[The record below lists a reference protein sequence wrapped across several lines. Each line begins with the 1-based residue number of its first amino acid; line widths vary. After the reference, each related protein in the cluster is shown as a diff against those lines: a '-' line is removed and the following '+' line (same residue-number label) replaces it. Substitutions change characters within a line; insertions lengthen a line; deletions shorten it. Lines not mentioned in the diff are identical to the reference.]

1 MAATAAGRRITEAHH
16 LQQQQVQDGFVAE
29 FLSLWALLDLA
40 RPDVTG
46 DAWVRAVMTLL
57 RQYRRRS
64 VELADEYVRAFRLAE
79 LPDSDPLPAGPP
91 ARPPEPDAP
100 ARPTPPDAVSA
111 VSAETPRTPRTA
123 QDVED
128 EVDAELDAAAER
140 SLQLMGPLNITNRL
154 RLAQPPERIERA
166 VLVQASGSAAR
177 HVAAG
182 GRRRA
187 LQVVRSDTQI
197 KGYIRVTREDPCSF
211 CAMLASR
218 GPVYRNEWQ
227 GGRIANNRDTNTAG
241 DVRGQFVGEGEF
253 KVHDHC
259 RCTIEPVYVDTPRE
273 QWPGRA
279 AEFQDLWYASTE
291 EFSGWDK
298 AKAFRR
304 VYEQLQ
310 RDARKVAAAA

>member
-16 LQQQQVQDGFVAE
+16 LQQQQVQDGFTAE

-64 VELADEYVRAFRLAE
+64 VELAEEYARAYRLAE
-79 LPDSDPLPAGPP
+79 LPGSDPLPPSLVDPP
-91 ARPPEPDAP
+91 APPAPDAP
-100 ARPTPPDAVSA
+100 AR
-111 VSAETPRTPRTA
+111 ETEEEI
-123 QDVED
+123 V
-128 EVDAELDAAAER
+128 AELDAAAER
-140 SLQLMGPLNITNRL
+140 SLQLMGPLNVANRI
-154 RLAQPPERIERA
+154 RQAQPPERIERA

-182 GRRRA
+182 GRQRTMR
-187 LQVVRSDTQI
+187 VIRDDDQI
-197 KGYIRVTREDPCSF
+197 EGYIRVTREDPCSF

-218 GPVYRNEWQ
+218 GPVYKNEFTA
-227 GGRIANNRDTNTAG
+227 GRVSNRRDTNTDG
-241 DVRGQFVGEGEF
+241 DVRGQFVGSGEF

-259 RCTIEPVYVDTPRE
+259 RCWVEPVYVDTPRE
-273 QWPGRA
+273 LWPGRA
-279 AEFQDLWYASTE
+279 AEFQDLWYATTE
-291 EFSGWDK
+291 EYSGWDK

-310 RDARKVAAAA
+310 RDARELAAAA